1 MKILLLGDS
10 ATGKSAVT
18 QRFVNGKFDPEHKPT
33 VAVDFSQ
40 TTVTVGTQVSALH
53 QLSPAVCSEW
63 SSLCIELASVCC
75 CY

>member
-40 TTVTVGTQVSALH
+40 TTVTVGTQVSAF
-53 QLSPAVCSEW
+53 
-63 SSLCIELASVCC
+63 LC
-75 CY
+75 